1 MYTLSS
7 IHTAVSLKRLQLRQV
22 GVLGA
27 LPNTAL
33 NHKYYGVISDE
44 PHGGVK
50 LVAYSESDSDEDKQK
65 NSESRKSHASSRN
78 SKRKCQILHMMP
90 NKMFY

>member
-1 MYTLSS
+1 M
-7 IHTAVSLKRLQLRQV
+7 
-22 GVLGA
+22 
-27 LPNTAL
+27 
-33 NHKYYGVISDE
+33 ISDE
-44 PHGGVK
+44 PLAGVK
-50 LVAYSESDSDEDKQK
+50 LVAYSESDSDEDKQE

>member
-7 IHTAVSLKRLQLRQV
+7 DIHTAVSLKRLQMWQV

-44 PHGGVK
+44 QLAGVK
-50 LVAYSESDSDEDKQK
+50 LVAYSESDSDEDKQE
-65 NSESRKSHASSRN
+65 NSKSRKTHTSYCN
-78 SKRKCQILHMMP
+78 SKRKCLFVFMMP
-90 NKMFY
+90 

>member
-7 IHTAVSLKRLQLRQV
+7 IHTAVSLKRLQMRQV

-44 PHGGVK
+44 PLAGVK
-50 LVAYSESDSDEDKQK
+50 LVAYSESDSDEDKQE
-65 NSESRKSHASSRN
+65 NSSSRKTHSSYCN
-78 SKRKCQILHMMP
+78 SKRKCLFVFMMP
-90 NKMFY
+90 

>member
-7 IHTAVSLKRLQLRQV
+7 IHTAVSLKRLQMRQV

-44 PHGGVK
+44 PLGGVK
-50 LVAYSESDSDEDKQK
+50 LVAYSESASDEDKQE
-65 NSESRKSHASSRN
+65 NSEFRKTHSSYCN
-78 SKRKCQILHMMP
+78 SKRKCLFVFMMP
-90 NKMFY
+90 